1 MRRFPLSVSRR
12 LRRSVRRY
20 SRVAQP
26 IPSNCG
32 QHVPAPRVSASD
44 SRQRAG
50 VSLGT
55 AGSLAMAIASA
66 VIGGSLLVLLAG
78 RADLDPGRLVGIVTG
93 LRLGPVALI
102 AFAMCCMSWC
112 SAEKWRVV
120 VRTACPDTAL
130 ELGRGTYFACTAF
143 GLLTGQ
149 LLPPSVGAAA
159 ARSAGVKLLGG
170 TIVQA
175 TSATAFEQVFDA
187 ALACW
192 CAAATLA
199 TIALHLAP
207 AAWLL
212 ATAVA
217 CALCVL
223 STLLAARRLSTLL
236 VRDNGGAG
244 AAWQALL
251 EPALTWRLVA
261 LSVCRYGALIVSAY
275 AAALAGD
282 LPVALWQVAAV
293 MPLAVL
299 TVLVSFVPAGLGV
312 NEWTFASALT
322 VLGVPFAT
330 AAEFALL
337 NRFLNVLGAV
347 AIAALGGAVLV

>member
-1 MRRFPLSVSRR
+1 
-12 LRRSVRRY
+12 
-20 SRVAQP
+20 
-26 IPSNCG
+26 
-32 QHVPAPRVSASD
+32 
-44 SRQRAG
+44 
-50 VSLGT
+50 
-55 AGSLAMAIASA
+55 
-66 VIGGSLLVLLAG
+66 
-78 RADLDPGRLVGIVTG
+78 
-93 LRLGPVALI
+93 
-102 AFAMCCMSWC
+102 
-112 SAEKWRVV
+112 
-120 VRTACPDTAL
+120 
-130 ELGRGTYFACTAF
+130 GTYFACTAF

-217 CALCVL
+217 CALGVL
-223 STLLAARRLSTLL
+223 STLLATRRLSTLL
-236 VRDNGGAG
+236 VRDDPGAG
-244 AAWQALL
+244 PASRFGRLRQWVAARVSWQALL
-251 EPALTWRLVA
+251 DPALTWRLVA
-261 LSVCRYGALIVSAY
+261 LSACRYGALIVSAY

-347 AIAALGGAVLV
+347 AIAALGGAVLVASGHRPTSVALRRST